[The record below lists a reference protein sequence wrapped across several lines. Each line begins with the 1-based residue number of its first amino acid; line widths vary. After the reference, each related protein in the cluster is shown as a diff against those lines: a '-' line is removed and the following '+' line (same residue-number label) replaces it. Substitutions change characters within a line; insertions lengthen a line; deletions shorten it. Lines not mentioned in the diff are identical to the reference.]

1 MKNIQDFEVKIDKII
16 KGLEEAYRKMII
28 FKKEKNSKVVVS
40 ENGKILEID
49 PNEMPPTT
57 KYYRELNK
65 SE

>member
-1 MKNIQDFEVKIDKII
+1 MEKNNEFKVERDKII

-28 FKKEKNSKVVVS
+28 FKKEKNSKVVVW

-49 PNEMPPTT
+49 PNEMPPTI
-57 KYYRELNK
+57 KYSRKLNK

>member
-1 MKNIQDFEVKIDKII
+1 LGKNKDFKIERDKII

-49 PNEMPPTT
+49 PNDMPPTIH
-57 KYYRELNK
+57 YSRELNK